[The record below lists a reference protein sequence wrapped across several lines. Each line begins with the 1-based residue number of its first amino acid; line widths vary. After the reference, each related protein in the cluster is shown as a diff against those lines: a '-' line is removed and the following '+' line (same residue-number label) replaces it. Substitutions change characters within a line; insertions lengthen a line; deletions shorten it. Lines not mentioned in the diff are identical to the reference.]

1 VADRIRIQ
9 YGREYGLIIC
19 SEVQQGTIIRCILPK
34 YELGERYEIKGNA
47 G

>member
-19 SEVQQGTIIRCILPK
+19 SEELQGTIIRCILPK
-34 YELGERYEIKGNA
+34 YEPGERYETKSNA